1 MKDTLQDISA
11 TFLSI
16 VLFICI
22 ICLSSILVFQN
33 MTTKENMKQIVKD
46 TDFTTEI
53 KNRTET
59 KQMND
64 IFNDIYVVADKY
76 HIPEQ
81 FIDSVLN
88 DSTTKDFLGTVAANV
103 IDETLTGK
111 EEKILTEE
119 DLNQLLE
126 NNIDHFQEVSNIQ
139 LNEEQQQN
147 FLNLAKE
154 HSATIIEIL
163 PTTAEL
169 QSYLS
174 PSMIDGIKQLNS
186 NILLYTLIGIIII
199 SSILILLLK
208 RKEKTWLL
216 YFATPLFFS
225 GVVLVMLAYASP
237 TILSVLLQSSNDLL
251 YLFVDQLAIHLKEN
265 LTTIGIILFISS
277 ILIYFIYFIQK
288 KLLLKHSISS
298 KQ

>member
-1 MKDTLQDISA
+1 MKDTLKDIFA

-16 VLFICI
+16 VLLICI
-22 ICLSSILVFQN
+22 VILSGILVFQN
-33 MTTKENMKQIVKD
+33 LTTKENMKQIVKE
-46 TDFTTEI
+46 TDFTTDI

-88 DSTTKDFLGTVAANV
+88 DETTKDFLGTVAANV

-111 EEKILTEE
+111 EGKILTEE

-126 NNIDHFQEVSNIQ
+126 NNMDHFQEVSNIQ

-154 HSATIIEIL
+154 HSSTIIEIL
-163 PTTAEL
+163 PTTTEL

-174 PSMIDGIKQLNS
+174 PSMINSIKLLNS
-186 NILLYTLIGIIII
+186 NTLLYTLIAIIII
-199 SSILILLLK
+199 SAILILILK
-208 RKEKTWLL
+208 WKEKTWLL

-237 TILSVLLQSSNDLL
+237 TILSILLQSNNDLL
-251 YLFVDQLAIHLKEN
+251 YLFVDQLAIHLKEHFI
-265 LTTIGIILFISS
+265 TIGTIFFISS
-277 ILIYFIYFIQK
+277 IVVYIIYFIQK
-288 KLLLKHSISS
+288 KVIIKKAPIE
-298 KQ
+298 

>member
-1 MKDTLQDISA
+1 MSKLKDTLKDLCA

-16 VLFICI
+16 VLLICI
-22 ICLSSILVFQN
+22 ISLSSILVFRN
-33 MTTKENMKQIVKD
+33 ITTKENMKQIVKN
-46 TDFTTEI
+46 TDFTKEI

-64 IFNDIYVVADKY
+64 IFRDIYTVADKY

-88 DSTTKDFLGTVAANV
+88 DATTKDFLGTVASNV
-103 IDETLTGK
+103 IEETLTGK
-111 EEKILTEE
+111 DEKILTEK

-126 NNIDHFQEVSNIQ
+126 NNMDHFQEVSKIQ

-163 PTTAEL
+163 PTTTEL

-174 PSMIDGIKQLNS
+174 PSMIDGMKLLNS
-186 NILLYTLIGIIII
+186 NQLLYIFLGIIMI
-199 SSILILLLK
+199 SSILILYLK
-208 RKEKTWLL
+208 WKEKTWLL

-225 GVVLVMLAYASP
+225 SIILVMLAYASP
-237 TILSVLLQSSNDLL
+237 TILSILLQSSNDLL
-251 YLFVDQLAIHLKEN
+251 YLFVDQLALHLKEY
-265 LTTIGIILFISS
+265 LTLIGIILFICS
-277 ILIYFIYFIQK
+277 ILIYILYFIGK
-288 KLLLKHSISS
+288 KFLSS

>member
-1 MKDTLQDISA
+1 MKDTLKDIFA
-11 TFLSI
+11 TFFSI

-22 ICLSSILVFQN
+22 VILSGILVFQN
-33 MTTKENMKQIVKD
+33 LTTKENMKQIVKE
-46 TDFTTEI
+46 TDFTTDI

-88 DSTTKDFLGTVAANV
+88 DETTKDFLGTVAANV

-111 EEKILTEE
+111 EGKILTEE

-126 NNIDHFQEVSNIQ
+126 NNMDHFQEVSNMQ

-154 HSATIIEIL
+154 HSSTIIEIL
-163 PTTAEL
+163 PTTTEL

-174 PSMIDGIKQLNS
+174 PSMINSIKLLNS
-186 NILLYTLIGIIII
+186 NTLLYTLIAIIII
-199 SSILILLLK
+199 SAILILILK
-208 RKEKTWLL
+208 WKEKTWLL

-237 TILSVLLQSSNDLL
+237 TILSILLHSNNDLL
-251 YLFVDQLAIHLKEN
+251 YLFVDQLAIHLKEHFI
-265 LTTIGIILFISS
+265 TIGSIFFISS
-277 ILIYFIYFIQK
+277 IVVYTIYFIQK
-288 KLLLKHSISS
+288 KLLSKKHR
-298 KQ
+298 

>member
-1 MKDTLQDISA
+1 MKDTLKDIFA

-22 ICLSSILVFQN
+22 VILSGILVFQN
-33 MTTKENMKQIVKD
+33 LTTKENMKQIVKE
-46 TDFTTEI
+46 TDFTTDI

-88 DSTTKDFLGTVAANV
+88 DETTKDFLGTVAANV

-111 EEKILTEE
+111 EGKILTEE

-126 NNIDHFQEVSNIQ
+126 NNMNHFQEVSNIQ

-163 PTTAEL
+163 PTTTEL

-174 PSMIDGIKQLNS
+174 PSMIDSIKLLNS
-186 NILLYTLIGIIII
+186 NTLLYALIAIIII
-199 SSILILLLK
+199 SAILILILK
-208 RKEKTWLL
+208 WKEKTWLL

-237 TILSVLLQSSNDLL
+237 TILSILLQSNNDLL
-251 YLFVDQLAIHLKEN
+251 YLFVDQLAIHLKEHFI
-265 LTTIGIILFISS
+265 TIGSIFFINSIVVYII
-277 ILIYFIYFIQK
+277 YCIQK
-288 KLLLKHSISS
+288 KLLSKKHR
-298 KQ
+298 

>member
-1 MKDTLQDISA
+1 MSKLKDTLKDLCA

-16 VLFICI
+16 VLLICI
-22 ICLSSILVFQN
+22 ISLSSILVFRN
-33 MTTKENMKQIVKD
+33 ITTKENMKQIVKD
-46 TDFTTEI
+46 TDFTKEI

-64 IFNDIYVVADKY
+64 IFGDIYTVADKY

-88 DSTTKDFLGTVAANV
+88 DATTKDFLGTVASNV
-103 IDETLTGK
+103 IEETLTGK
-111 EEKILTEE
+111 DEKILTEK

-126 NNIDHFQEVSNIQ
+126 NNMGHFQEVSKIQ

-163 PTTAEL
+163 PTTTEL

-174 PSMIDGIKQLNS
+174 PSMIDGMKLLNS
-186 NILLYTLIGIIII
+186 NQLLYIFLGIIMI
-199 SSILILLLK
+199 SSILILYLK
-208 RKEKTWLL
+208 WKEKTWLL

-225 GVVLVMLAYASP
+225 SIILVMLAYASP
-237 TILSVLLQSSNDLL
+237 TILSILLQSSNDLL
-251 YLFVDQLAIHLKEN
+251 YLFVDQLALHLKEH
-265 LTTIGIILFISS
+265 LTIIGIVLFISS
-277 ILIYFIYFIQK
+277 ILIYILYFIGK
-288 KLLLKHSISS
+288 KFLSS

>member
-1 MKDTLQDISA
+1 MKDTLKDIFA

-22 ICLSSILVFQN
+22 VILSGILVFQN
-33 MTTKENMKQIVKD
+33 LTTKENMKQIVKE
-46 TDFTTEI
+46 TDFTTDI

-88 DSTTKDFLGTVAANV
+88 DETTKDFLGTVAANV

-111 EEKILTEE
+111 EGKILTEE

-126 NNIDHFQEVSNIQ
+126 NNMEHFQEVSNIQ

-154 HSATIIEIL
+154 HSSTIIEIL
-163 PTTAEL
+163 PTTTEL

-174 PSMIDGIKQLNS
+174 PSMINSIKLLNS
-186 NILLYTLIGIIII
+186 NTLLYTLIAIIII
-199 SSILILLLK
+199 SAILILILK
-208 RKEKTWLL
+208 WKEKTWLL

-237 TILSVLLQSSNDLL
+237 TILPILLQSNNDLL
-251 YLFVDQLAIHLKEN
+251 YLFVDQLAIHLKEHFI
-265 LTTIGIILFISS
+265 TIGTIFFISS
-277 ILIYFIYFIQK
+277 IVVYTIYFIQK
-288 KLLLKHSISS
+288 KLLSKKHR
-298 KQ
+298 

>member
-1 MKDTLQDISA
+1 MSKLKDTLKDLCA

-16 VLFICI
+16 VLLICI
-22 ICLSSILVFQN
+22 ISLSSILVFRN
-33 MTTKENMKQIVKD
+33 ITTKENMKQIVKN
-46 TDFTTEI
+46 TDFTKEI

-64 IFNDIYVVADKY
+64 IFRDIYTVADKY

-88 DSTTKDFLGTVAANV
+88 DATTKDFLGTVASNV
-103 IDETLTGK
+103 IEETLTGK
-111 EEKILTEE
+111 DEKILTEK

-126 NNIDHFQEVSNIQ
+126 NNMDHFQEVSKIQ

-163 PTTAEL
+163 PTTTEL

-174 PSMIDGIKQLNS
+174 PSMLDGMKLLNS
-186 NILLYTLIGIIII
+186 NQLLYIFLGIIMI
-199 SSILILLLK
+199 SSILILYLK
-208 RKEKTWLL
+208 WKEKTWLL

-225 GVVLVMLAYASP
+225 SIILVMLAYASP
-237 TILSVLLQSSNDLL
+237 TILSILLQSSNDLL
-251 YLFVDQLAIHLKEN
+251 YLFVDQLALHLKEY
-265 LTTIGIILFISS
+265 LTLIGIILFICS
-277 ILIYFIYFIQK
+277 ILIYILYFIGK
-288 KLLLKHSISS
+288 KFLSS

>member
-1 MKDTLQDISA
+1 MKDTLKDIFA

-22 ICLSSILVFQN
+22 VILSGILVFQN
-33 MTTKENMKQIVKD
+33 LTTKENMKQIVKE
-46 TDFTTEI
+46 TDFTTDI

-88 DSTTKDFLGTVAANV
+88 DETTKDFLGTVAANV

-126 NNIDHFQEVSNIQ
+126 NNMNHFQEVSNIQ

-163 PTTAEL
+163 PTTTEL

-174 PSMIDGIKQLNS
+174 PSMINSIKLLNS
-186 NILLYTLIGIIII
+186 NTLLYTLIAIIII
-199 SSILILLLK
+199 SAILILILK
-208 RKEKTWLL
+208 WKEKTWLL

-237 TILSVLLQSSNDLL
+237 TILSILLQSNNDLL
-251 YLFVDQLAIHLKEN
+251 YLFVDQLAIHLKEHFI
-265 LTTIGIILFISS
+265 TIGSIFFINSIVVYII
-277 ILIYFIYFIQK
+277 YCIQK
-288 KLLLKHSISS
+288 KLLSKKHR
-298 KQ
+298 

>member
-1 MKDTLQDISA
+1 MKDTLKDIFA

-22 ICLSSILVFQN
+22 VILSGILVFQN
-33 MTTKENMKQIVKD
+33 LTTKENMKQIVKE
-46 TDFTTEI
+46 TDFTTDI

-88 DSTTKDFLGTVAANV
+88 DETTKDFLGTVAANV

-111 EEKILTEE
+111 EGKILTEE

-126 NNIDHFQEVSNIQ
+126 NNMDHFQEVSNIQ
-139 LNEEQQQN
+139 LNEKQQQN

-154 HSATIIEIL
+154 HSSTIIEIL
-163 PTTAEL
+163 PTTTEL

-174 PSMIDGIKQLNS
+174 PSMINSIKLLNS
-186 NILLYTLIGIIII
+186 NTLLYTLIAIIII
-199 SSILILLLK
+199 SAILILILK
-208 RKEKTWLL
+208 WKEKTWLL

-237 TILSVLLQSSNDLL
+237 TILSILLQSNNDLL
-251 YLFVDQLAIHLKEN
+251 YLFVDQLAIHLKEHFI
-265 LTTIGIILFISS
+265 TIGTIFFISS
-277 ILIYFIYFIQK
+277 IVVYIIYFIQK
-288 KLLLKHSISS
+288 KVIIKKAPIE
-298 KQ
+298 

>member
-1 MKDTLQDISA
+1 MKDTLKDIFA

-22 ICLSSILVFQN
+22 VILSGILVFQN
-33 MTTKENMKQIVKD
+33 LTTKENMKQIVKE
-46 TDFTTEI
+46 TDFTTDI

-88 DSTTKDFLGTVAANV
+88 DETTKDFLGTVAANV

-111 EEKILTEE
+111 EGKILTEE

-126 NNIDHFQEVSNIQ
+126 NNMNHFQEVSNIQ

-154 HSATIIEIL
+154 HSSTIIEIL
-163 PTTAEL
+163 PTTTEL

-174 PSMIDGIKQLNS
+174 PSMIDSIKLLNS
-186 NILLYTLIGIIII
+186 NTLLYTLIAIIII
-199 SSILILLLK
+199 SAILILILK
-208 RKEKTWLL
+208 WKEKTWLL

-237 TILSVLLQSSNDLL
+237 TILSILLQSNNDLL
-251 YLFVDQLAIHLKEN
+251 YLFVDQLAIHLKEHFI
-265 LTTIGIILFISS
+265 TIGSIFFISS
-277 ILIYFIYFIQK
+277 IVVYTIYFIQK
-288 KLLLKHSISS
+288 KLLSKKHR
-298 KQ
+298 

>member
-1 MKDTLQDISA
+1 MKDTLKDIFA

-22 ICLSSILVFQN
+22 VILSGILVFQN
-33 MTTKENMKQIVKD
+33 LTTKENMEQIVKE
-46 TDFTTEI
+46 TDFTTDI

-88 DSTTKDFLGTVAANV
+88 DETTKDFLGTVAANV

-126 NNIDHFQEVSNIQ
+126 NNMEHFQEVSNIQ

-154 HSATIIEIL
+154 HSSTIIEIL
-163 PTTAEL
+163 PTTTEL

-174 PSMIDGIKQLNS
+174 PSMINSIKLLNS
-186 NILLYTLIGIIII
+186 NTLLYTLIAIIII
-199 SSILILLLK
+199 SAILILILK
-208 RKEKTWLL
+208 WKEKTWLL

-237 TILSVLLQSSNDLL
+237 TILSILLQSNNDLL
-251 YLFVDQLAIHLKEN
+251 YLFVDQLAIHLKEHFI
-265 LTTIGIILFISS
+265 TIGTIFFISS
-277 ILIYFIYFIQK
+277 IVVYIIYFIQK
-288 KLLLKHSISS
+288 KLLSKKHR
-298 KQ
+298 

>member
-1 MKDTLQDISA
+1 MSKLKDTLKDLCA

-16 VLFICI
+16 VLLICI
-22 ICLSSILVFQN
+22 ISLSSILVFRN
-33 MTTKENMKQIVKD
+33 ITTKENMKQIVKN
-46 TDFTTEI
+46 TDFTKEI

-64 IFNDIYVVADKY
+64 IFRDIYTVADKY

-88 DSTTKDFLGTVAANV
+88 DATTKDFLGTVASNV
-103 IDETLTGK
+103 IEETLTGK
-111 EEKILTEE
+111 DEKILTEK

-126 NNIDHFQEVSNIQ
+126 NNMDHFQEVSKIQ

-163 PTTAEL
+163 PTTTEL

-174 PSMIDGIKQLNS
+174 PSMIDGMKLLNS
-186 NILLYTLIGIIII
+186 NQLLYIFLGIIMI
-199 SSILILLLK
+199 SSILILCLK
-208 RKEKTWLL
+208 WKEKIWLL

-225 GVVLVMLAYASP
+225 GIVLVMLAYAAP
-237 TILSVLLQSSNDLL
+237 TILSILLQSSNDLL
-251 YLFVDQLAIHLKEN
+251 YLFVDQLALHLKEY
-265 LTTIGIILFISS
+265 LTLIGIILFICS
-277 ILIYFIYFIQK
+277 ILIYILYFIGK
-288 KLLLKHSISS
+288 KFLSS

>member
-1 MKDTLQDISA
+1 MKDTLKDLCA

-22 ICLSSILVFQN
+22 ISLSSILVFRN
-33 MTTKENMKQIVKD
+33 LTTTENMKQIVKD
-46 TDFTTEI
+46 TDFTKEI

-64 IFNDIYVVADKY
+64 IFRDIYTVADKY

-88 DSTTKDFLGTVAANV
+88 DSTTKDFLGTVASNV
-103 IDETLTGK
+103 IEETLTGK
-111 EEKILTEE
+111 DEKILTEK

-126 NNIDHFQEVSNIQ
+126 NNMDHFQEVSKIQ

-154 HSATIIEIL
+154 HSSTIIEIL
-163 PTTAEL
+163 PTTTEL

-174 PSMIDGIKQLNS
+174 PSMIDGMKLLNS
-186 NILLYTLIGIIII
+186 NQLLYTFVGIIII
-199 SSILILLLK
+199 SSILILCLK
-208 RKEKTWLL
+208 WKEKTWLL

-225 GVVLVMLAYASP
+225 GIVLVMLAYASP
-237 TILSVLLQSSNDLL
+237 TILSILLQSSNDLL
-251 YLFVDQLAIHLKEN
+251 YLFVDQLALHLKEY
-265 LTTIGIILFISS
+265 LTLIGIILFICS
-277 ILIYFIYFIQK
+277 ILIYIIYFIGK
-288 KLLLKHSISS
+288 KFLSS

>member
-1 MKDTLQDISA
+1 MKDTLKDIFA
-11 TFLSI
+11 TFFSI

-22 ICLSSILVFQN
+22 VILSGILVFQN
-33 MTTKENMKQIVKD
+33 LTTKENMKQIVKE
-46 TDFTTEI
+46 TDFTTDI

-88 DSTTKDFLGTVAANV
+88 DETTKDFLGTVAANV

-111 EEKILTEE
+111 EGKILTEE

-126 NNIDHFQEVSNIQ
+126 NNMDHFQEVSNIQ

-154 HSATIIEIL
+154 HSSTIIEIL
-163 PTTAEL
+163 PTTTEL

-174 PSMIDGIKQLNS
+174 PSMINSIKLLNS
-186 NILLYTLIGIIII
+186 NTLLYTLIAIIII
-199 SSILILLLK
+199 SAILILILK
-208 RKEKTWLL
+208 WKEKTWLL

-237 TILSVLLQSSNDLL
+237 TILPILLQSNNDLL
-251 YLFVDQLAIHLKEN
+251 YLFVDQLAIHLKEHFI
-265 LTTIGIILFISS
+265 TIGTIFFISS
-277 ILIYFIYFIQK
+277 IVVYTIYFIQK
-288 KLLLKHSISS
+288 KLLSKKHR
-298 KQ
+298 

>member
-1 MKDTLQDISA
+1 MKDTLKDIFA

-22 ICLSSILVFQN
+22 VILSGILVFQN
-33 MTTKENMKQIVKD
+33 LTTKENMKQIVKE
-46 TDFTTEI
+46 TDFTTDI

-88 DSTTKDFLGTVAANV
+88 DETTKDFLGTVAANV

-111 EEKILTEE
+111 EGKILTEE

-126 NNIDHFQEVSNIQ
+126 NNMNHFQEVSNIQ

-163 PTTAEL
+163 PTTTEL

-174 PSMIDGIKQLNS
+174 PSMIDSIKLLNS
-186 NILLYTLIGIIII
+186 NTLLYTLIAIIII
-199 SSILILLLK
+199 SVILILILNW
-208 RKEKTWLL
+208 KEKTWLL

-237 TILSVLLQSSNDLL
+237 TILSILLQSNNDLL
-251 YLFVDQLAIHLKEN
+251 YLFVDQLAIHLKEHFI
-265 LTTIGIILFISS
+265 TIGSIFFISS
-277 ILIYFIYFIQK
+277 IVVYTIYFIQK
-288 KLLLKHSISS
+288 KLLSKKHR
-298 KQ
+298 

>member
-1 MKDTLQDISA
+1 MKDTLKDIFA
-11 TFLSI
+11 TFFSI

-22 ICLSSILVFQN
+22 VILSGILVFQN
-33 MTTKENMKQIVKD
+33 LTTKENMKQIVKE
-46 TDFTTEI
+46 TDFTTDI

-88 DSTTKDFLGTVAANV
+88 DETTKDFLGTVAANV

-126 NNIDHFQEVSNIQ
+126 NNMDHFQEVSNIQ

-154 HSATIIEIL
+154 HSSTIIEIL
-163 PTTAEL
+163 PTTTEL

-174 PSMIDGIKQLNS
+174 PSMINSIKLLNS
-186 NILLYTLIGIIII
+186 NTLLYTLIAIIII
-199 SSILILLLK
+199 SAILILILK
-208 RKEKTWLL
+208 WKEKAWLL

-237 TILSVLLQSSNDLL
+237 TILSILLQSNNDLL
-251 YLFVDQLAIHLKEN
+251 YLFVDQLAIHLKEHFI
-265 LTTIGIILFISS
+265 TIGSIFFINSIVVYII
-277 ILIYFIYFIQK
+277 YCIQK
-288 KLLLKHSISS
+288 KLLSKKHR
-298 KQ
+298 

>member
-1 MKDTLQDISA
+1 MSKLKDTLKDLCA

-16 VLFICI
+16 VLLICI
-22 ICLSSILVFQN
+22 ISLSSILVFRN
-33 MTTKENMKQIVKD
+33 ITTKENMKQIVKN
-46 TDFTTEI
+46 TDFTKEI

-64 IFNDIYVVADKY
+64 IFRDIYTVADKY

-88 DSTTKDFLGTVAANV
+88 DATTKDFLGTVASNV
-103 IDETLTGK
+103 IEETLTGK
-111 EEKILTEE
+111 DEKILTEK

-126 NNIDHFQEVSNIQ
+126 NNMDHFQEVSKIQ

-154 HSATIIEIL
+154 HSSTIIEIL
-163 PTTAEL
+163 PTTTEL

-174 PSMIDGIKQLNS
+174 PSMIDGMKLLNS
-186 NILLYTLIGIIII
+186 NQLLYIFLGIIMI
-199 SSILILLLK
+199 SSILILYLK
-208 RKEKTWLL
+208 WKEKTWLL

-225 GVVLVMLAYASP
+225 GIVLVMLAYAAP
-237 TILSVLLQSSNDLL
+237 TILSILLQSSNDLL
-251 YLFVDQLAIHLKEN
+251 YLFVDQLALHLKEY
-265 LTTIGIILFISS
+265 LTIIGIVLFIGS
-277 ILIYFIYFIQK
+277 ILIYILYFIGK
-288 KLLLKHSISS
+288 KFLSS

>member
-1 MKDTLQDISA
+1 MSKLKDTLKDLCA

-16 VLFICI
+16 VLLICI
-22 ICLSSILVFQN
+22 ISLSSILVFRN
-33 MTTKENMKQIVKD
+33 ITTKENMKQIVKD
-46 TDFTTEI
+46 TDFTKEI

-64 IFNDIYVVADKY
+64 IFRDIYTVADKY

-81 FIDSVLN
+81 FIDSVLS
-88 DSTTKDFLGTVAANV
+88 DATTKDFLGTVASNV
-103 IDETLTGK
+103 IEETLTGK
-111 EEKILTEE
+111 DEKILTEK

-126 NNIDHFQEVSNIQ
+126 NNMDHFQEVSKIQ

-163 PTTAEL
+163 PTTTEL

-174 PSMIDGIKQLNS
+174 PSMIDGMKLLNS
-186 NILLYTLIGIIII
+186 NQLLYIFLGIIMI
-199 SSILILLLK
+199 SSILILYLK
-208 RKEKTWLL
+208 WKEKTWLL

-225 GVVLVMLAYASP
+225 SIILVMLAYASP
-237 TILSVLLQSSNDLL
+237 TILSILLQSSNDLL
-251 YLFVDQLAIHLKEN
+251 YLFVDQLALHLKEY
-265 LTTIGIILFISS
+265 LTLIGIILFIGS
-277 ILIYFIYFIQK
+277 ILIYILYFIGK
-288 KLLLKHSISS
+288 KFLSS

>member
-208 RKEKTWLL
+208 WKEKTWLL

-237 TILSVLLQSSNDLL
+237 TILSILLQSSNDLL

>member
-1 MKDTLQDISA
+1 MSKLKDTLKDLCA

-22 ICLSSILVFQN
+22 ISLSSILVFRN
-33 MTTKENMKQIVKD
+33 LTTTENMKQIVKD
-46 TDFTTEI
+46 TDFTKEI

-64 IFNDIYVVADKY
+64 IFRDIYTVADKY

-88 DSTTKDFLGTVAANV
+88 DATTKDFLGTVASNV
-103 IDETLTGK
+103 IEETLTGK
-111 EEKILTEE
+111 DEKILTEK

-126 NNIDHFQEVSNIQ
+126 NNMDHFQEVSKIQ

-163 PTTAEL
+163 PTTTEL

-174 PSMIDGIKQLNS
+174 PSMIDGMKLLNS
-186 NILLYTLIGIIII
+186 NQLLYIFLGIIMI
-199 SSILILLLK
+199 SSILILYLK
-208 RKEKTWLL
+208 WKEKTWLL

-225 GVVLVMLAYASP
+225 SIILVMLAYASP
-237 TILSVLLQSSNDLL
+237 TILSILLQSSNDLL
-251 YLFVDQLAIHLKEN
+251 YLFVDQLALHLKEY
-265 LTTIGIILFISS
+265 LTLIGIILFICS
-277 ILIYFIYFIQK
+277 ILIYILYFIGK
-288 KLLLKHSISS
+288 KFLSS

>member
-1 MKDTLQDISA
+1 MKDTLKDIFA

-22 ICLSSILVFQN
+22 VILSGILVFQN
-33 MTTKENMKQIVKD
+33 LTTKENMEQIVKE
-46 TDFTTEI
+46 TDFTTDI

-88 DSTTKDFLGTVAANV
+88 DETTKDFLGTVAANV

-111 EEKILTEE
+111 EGKILTEE

-126 NNIDHFQEVSNIQ
+126 NNMEHFQEVSNIQ

-154 HSATIIEIL
+154 HSSTIIEIL
-163 PTTAEL
+163 PTTTEL

-174 PSMIDGIKQLNS
+174 PSMINSIKLLNS
-186 NILLYTLIGIIII
+186 NTLLYTLIAIIII
-199 SSILILLLK
+199 SAILILILK
-208 RKEKTWLL
+208 
-216 YFATPLFFS
+216 
-225 GVVLVMLAYASP
+225 
-237 TILSVLLQSSNDLL
+237 
-251 YLFVDQLAIHLKEN
+251 
-265 LTTIGIILFISS
+265 
-277 ILIYFIYFIQK
+277 
-288 KLLLKHSISS
+288 
-298 KQ
+298 

>member
-1 MKDTLQDISA
+1 MSKLKDTLKDLCA

-16 VLFICI
+16 VLLICI
-22 ICLSSILVFQN
+22 ISLSSILVFRN
-33 MTTKENMKQIVKD
+33 ITTKENMKQIVKN
-46 TDFTTEI
+46 TDFTKEI

-64 IFNDIYVVADKY
+64 IFRDIYTVADKY

-88 DSTTKDFLGTVAANV
+88 DATTKDFLGTVASNV
-103 IDETLTGK
+103 IEETLTGK
-111 EEKILTEE
+111 DEKILTEK

-126 NNIDHFQEVSNIQ
+126 NNMDHFQEVSKIQ

-163 PTTAEL
+163 PTTTEL

-174 PSMIDGIKQLNS
+174 PSMIDGMKLLNS
-186 NILLYTLIGIIII
+186 NQLLYIFLGIIMI
-199 SSILILLLK
+199 SSILILYLK
-208 RKEKTWLL
+208 WKEKTW
-216 YFATPLFFS
+216 
-225 GVVLVMLAYASP
+225 
-237 TILSVLLQSSNDLL
+237 
-251 YLFVDQLAIHLKEN
+251 
-265 LTTIGIILFISS
+265 
-277 ILIYFIYFIQK
+277 
-288 KLLLKHSISS
+288 
-298 KQ
+298 

>member
-1 MKDTLQDISA
+1 MSKLKDTLKDLCA

-16 VLFICI
+16 VLLICI
-22 ICLSSILVFQN
+22 ISLSSILVFRN
-33 MTTKENMKQIVKD
+33 ITTKENMKHIVKD
-46 TDFTTEI
+46 TDFTKEI

-64 IFNDIYVVADKY
+64 IFGDIYTVADKY
-76 HIPEQ
+76 HIPKQ

-88 DSTTKDFLGTVAANV
+88 DATTKDFLGTVASNV
-103 IDETLTGK
+103 IEETLTGK
-111 EEKILTEE
+111 DEKILTEK

-126 NNIDHFQEVSNIQ
+126 NNMDHFQEVSKIQ

-163 PTTAEL
+163 PTTTEL

-174 PSMIDGIKQLNS
+174 PSMIDGMKLLNS
-186 NILLYTLIGIIII
+186 NQLLYIFLGIIMI
-199 SSILILLLK
+199 SSILILYLK
-208 RKEKTWLL
+208 WKEKTWLL

-225 GVVLVMLAYASP
+225 SIILVMLAYASP
-237 TILSVLLQSSNDLL
+237 TILSILLQSSNDLL
-251 YLFVDQLAIHLKEN
+251 YLFVDQLALHLKEY
-265 LTTIGIILFISS
+265 LTLIGIILFICS
-277 ILIYFIYFIQK
+277 ILIYILYFIGK
-288 KLLLKHSISS
+288 KFLSS

>member
-1 MKDTLQDISA
+1 MSKLKDTLKDLCA

-16 VLFICI
+16 VLLICI
-22 ICLSSILVFQN
+22 ISLSSILVFRN
-33 MTTKENMKQIVKD
+33 ITTKENMKQIVKN
-46 TDFTTEI
+46 TDFTKEI

-64 IFNDIYVVADKY
+64 IFRDIYTVADKY

-88 DSTTKDFLGTVAANV
+88 DATTKDFLGTVASNV
-103 IDETLTGK
+103 IEETLTGK
-111 EEKILTEE
+111 DEKILTEK

-126 NNIDHFQEVSNIQ
+126 NNMDHFQEVSKIQ

-163 PTTAEL
+163 PTTTEL

-174 PSMIDGIKQLNS
+174 PSMIDGMKLLNS
-186 NILLYTLIGIIII
+186 NQLLYIFLGIIMI
-199 SSILILLLK
+199 SSILILCLK
-208 RKEKTWLL
+208 WKEKIWLL

-225 GVVLVMLAYASP
+225 SIILVMLAYASP
-237 TILSVLLQSSNDLL
+237 TILSILLQSSNDLL
-251 YLFVDQLAIHLKEN
+251 YLFVDQLALHLKEH
-265 LTTIGIILFISS
+265 LTIIGIVLFIGS
-277 ILIYFIYFIQK
+277 ILIYILYFIGK
-288 KLLLKHSISS
+288 KFLSS

>member
-1 MKDTLQDISA
+1 MKDTLKDIFA
-11 TFLSI
+11 TFFSI

-22 ICLSSILVFQN
+22 VILSGILVFQN
-33 MTTKENMKQIVKD
+33 LTTKENMKQIVKE
-46 TDFTTEI
+46 TNFTTDI

-88 DSTTKDFLGTVAANV
+88 DETTKDFLGTVAANV

-111 EEKILTEE
+111 EGKILTEE

-126 NNIDHFQEVSNIQ
+126 NNMEHFQEVSNIQ

-154 HSATIIEIL
+154 HSSTIIEIL
-163 PTTAEL
+163 PTTTEL

-174 PSMIDGIKQLNS
+174 PSMINNIKLLNR
-186 NILLYTLIGIIII
+186 NTLLYTLIAIIII
-199 SSILILLLK
+199 SAILILILK
-208 RKEKTWLL
+208 WKEKTWLL

-237 TILSVLLQSSNDLL
+237 TILSILLQSNNDLL
-251 YLFVDQLAIHLKEN
+251 YLFVDQLAIHLKEHFI
-265 LTTIGIILFISS
+265 TIGTIFFISS
-277 ILIYFIYFIQK
+277 IVVYTIYFIQK
-288 KLLLKHSISS
+288 KLLSKKHR
-298 KQ
+298 

>member
-1 MKDTLQDISA
+1 MSKLKDTLKDLCA

-16 VLFICI
+16 VLLICI
-22 ICLSSILVFQN
+22 ISLSSILVFRN
-33 MTTKENMKQIVKD
+33 ITTKENMKHIVKD
-46 TDFTTEI
+46 TDFTKEI

-64 IFNDIYVVADKY
+64 IFRDIYTVADKY

-88 DSTTKDFLGTVAANV
+88 DATTKDFLGTVASNV
-103 IDETLTGK
+103 IEETLNGK
-111 EEKILTEE
+111 DEKILTEK

-126 NNIDHFQEVSNIQ
+126 NNMDHFQEVSKIQ

-163 PTTAEL
+163 PTTTEL

-174 PSMIDGIKQLNS
+174 PSMIDGMKLLNS
-186 NILLYTLIGIIII
+186 NQLLYIFLGIIMI
-199 SSILILLLK
+199 SSILILYLK
-208 RKEKTWLL
+208 WKEKTWLL

-225 GVVLVMLAYASP
+225 SIILVMLAYASP
-237 TILSVLLQSSNDLL
+237 TILSILLQSSNDLL
-251 YLFVDQLAIHLKEN
+251 YLFVDQLALHLKEY
-265 LTTIGIILFISS
+265 LTLIGIILFIGS
-277 ILIYFIYFIQK
+277 ILIYILYFIGK
-288 KLLLKHSISS
+288 KFLSS

>member
-1 MKDTLQDISA
+1 MKDTLKDIFA

-22 ICLSSILVFQN
+22 VILSGILVFQN
-33 MTTKENMKQIVKD
+33 LTTKENMKQIVKE
-46 TDFTTEI
+46 TDFTTDI

-88 DSTTKDFLGTVAANV
+88 DETTKDFLGTVAANV

-111 EEKILTEE
+111 EGKILTEE

-126 NNIDHFQEVSNIQ
+126 NNMEHFQEVSNIQ

-154 HSATIIEIL
+154 HSSTIIEIL
-163 PTTAEL
+163 PTTTEL

-174 PSMIDGIKQLNS
+174 PSMINSIKLLNS
-186 NILLYTLIGIIII
+186 NTLLYTLIAIIII
-199 SSILILLLK
+199 SAILILILK
-208 RKEKTWLL
+208 WKEKTWLL

-237 TILSVLLQSSNDLL
+237 TILSILLQSNNDLL
-251 YLFVDQLAIHLKEN
+251 YLFVDQLAIHLKEHFI
-265 LTTIGIILFISS
+265 TIGSIFFISS
-277 ILIYFIYFIQK
+277 IVVYTIYFIQK
-288 KLLLKHSISS
+288 KLLSKKHR
-298 KQ
+298 

>member
-1 MKDTLQDISA
+1 MKDTLKDIFA
-11 TFLSI
+11 TFFSI

-22 ICLSSILVFQN
+22 VILSGILVFQN
-33 MTTKENMKQIVKD
+33 LTTKENMKQIVKE
-46 TDFTTEI
+46 TDFTTDI

-88 DSTTKDFLGTVAANV
+88 DETTKDFLGTVAANV

-111 EEKILTEE
+111 EGKILTEE

-126 NNIDHFQEVSNIQ
+126 NNMDHFQEVSNIQ
-139 LNEEQQQN
+139 LNEKQQQN

-154 HSATIIEIL
+154 HSSTIIEIL
-163 PTTAEL
+163 PTTTEL

-174 PSMIDGIKQLNS
+174 PSMINSIKLLNS
-186 NILLYTLIGIIII
+186 NTLLYTLIAIIII
-199 SSILILLLK
+199 SAILILILK
-208 RKEKTWLL
+208 WKEKTWLL

-237 TILSVLLQSSNDLL
+237 TILSILLQSNNDLL
-251 YLFVDQLAIHLKEN
+251 YLFVDQLAIHLKEHFI
-265 LTTIGIILFISS
+265 TIGTIFFISS
-277 ILIYFIYFIQK
+277 IVVYTIYFIQK
-288 KLLLKHSISS
+288 KLLSKKHR
-298 KQ
+298 

>member
-1 MKDTLQDISA
+1 MKDTLKDIFA

-22 ICLSSILVFQN
+22 VILSGILVFQN
-33 MTTKENMKQIVKD
+33 LTTKENMKQIVKE
-46 TDFTTEI
+46 TDFTTDI

-88 DSTTKDFLGTVAANV
+88 DETTKDFLGTVAANV

-111 EEKILTEE
+111 EVKILTEE

-126 NNIDHFQEVSNIQ
+126 NNMNHFQEVSNIQ

-163 PTTAEL
+163 PTTTEL

-174 PSMIDGIKQLNS
+174 PSMIDSIKLLNS
-186 NILLYTLIGIIII
+186 NTLLYTLIAIIII
-199 SSILILLLK
+199 SAILILILK
-208 RKEKTWLL
+208 WKEKTWLL

-237 TILSVLLQSSNDLL
+237 TILSILLQSNNDLL
-251 YLFVDQLAIHLKEN
+251 YLFVDQLAIHLKEHFI
-265 LTTIGIILFISS
+265 TIGSIFFISS
-277 ILIYFIYFIQK
+277 IVVYTIYFIQK
-288 KLLLKHSISS
+288 KLLSKKHR
-298 KQ
+298 

>member
-1 MKDTLQDISA
+1 MKDTLKDIFA

-22 ICLSSILVFQN
+22 VILSGILVFQN
-33 MTTKENMKQIVKD
+33 LTTKENMKKIVKE
-46 TDFTTEI
+46 TDFTTDI

-88 DSTTKDFLGTVAANV
+88 DETTKDFLGTVAANV

-111 EEKILTEE
+111 EGKILTEE

-126 NNIDHFQEVSNIQ
+126 NNMNHFQEVSNIQ

-154 HSATIIEIL
+154 HSVTIIEIL
-163 PTTAEL
+163 PTTTEL

-174 PSMIDGIKQLNS
+174 PSMIDSIKLLNS
-186 NILLYTLIGIIII
+186 NTLLYTLIAIIII
-199 SSILILLLK
+199 SAILILILNW
-208 RKEKTWLL
+208 KEKTWLL

-237 TILSVLLQSSNDLL
+237 TILSILLQSNNDLL
-251 YLFVDQLAIHLKEN
+251 YLFVDQLAIHLKEHFI
-265 LTTIGIILFISS
+265 TIGSIFFISS
-277 ILIYFIYFIQK
+277 IVVYTIYFIQK
-288 KLLLKHSISS
+288 KLLSKKHR
-298 KQ
+298 

>member
-1 MKDTLQDISA
+1 MKDTLKDIFA

-22 ICLSSILVFQN
+22 VILSGILVFQN
-33 MTTKENMKQIVKD
+33 LTTKENMKQIVKE
-46 TDFTTEI
+46 TDFTTDI

-88 DSTTKDFLGTVAANV
+88 DETTKDFLGTVAANV

-111 EEKILTEE
+111 EGKILTEE

-126 NNIDHFQEVSNIQ
+126 NNMNHFQEVSNIQ

-163 PTTAEL
+163 PTTTEL

-174 PSMIDGIKQLNS
+174 PSMIDSIKLLNS
-186 NILLYTLIGIIII
+186 NTLLYTLIAIIII
-199 SSILILLLK
+199 SAILILILK
-208 RKEKTWLL
+208 WKEKTWLL

-237 TILSVLLQSSNDLL
+237 TILSILLQSNNDLL
-251 YLFVDQLAIHLKEN
+251 YLFVDQLAIHLKEHFI
-265 LTTIGIILFISS
+265 TIGTIFFISS
-277 ILIYFIYFIQK
+277 IVVYTIYFIQK
-288 KLLLKHSISS
+288 KVLSKKHR
-298 KQ
+298 

>member
-1 MKDTLQDISA
+1 MKDTLKDLCA

-16 VLFICI
+16 VLLICI
-22 ICLSSILVFQN
+22 ISLSSILVFRN
-33 MTTKENMKQIVKD
+33 ITTKENMKQIVKN
-46 TDFTTEI
+46 TDFTKEI

-64 IFNDIYVVADKY
+64 IFRDIYTVADKY

-88 DSTTKDFLGTVAANV
+88 DATTKDFLGTVASNV
-103 IDETLTGK
+103 IEETLTGK
-111 EEKILTEE
+111 DEKILTEK

-126 NNIDHFQEVSNIQ
+126 NNMDHFQEVSKIQ

-163 PTTAEL
+163 PTTTEL

-174 PSMIDGIKQLNS
+174 PSMIDGMKLLNS
-186 NILLYTLIGIIII
+186 NQLLYIFLGIIMI
-199 SSILILLLK
+199 SSILILYLK
-208 RKEKTWLL
+208 WKEKTWLL

-225 GVVLVMLAYASP
+225 SIILVMLAYASP
-237 TILSVLLQSSNDLL
+237 TILSILLQSSNDLL
-251 YLFVDQLAIHLKEN
+251 YLFVDQLALHLKEY
-265 LTTIGIILFISS
+265 LTLIGIILFICS
-277 ILIYFIYFIQK
+277 ILIYILYFIGK
-288 KLLLKHSISS
+288 KFLSS

>member
-1 MKDTLQDISA
+1 MSKLKDTLKDLCA

-22 ICLSSILVFQN
+22 ISLSSILVFRN
-33 MTTKENMKQIVKD
+33 LTTTDNMKQIVKD
-46 TDFTTEI
+46 TDFTKEI

-64 IFNDIYVVADKY
+64 IFRDIYTVADKY

-88 DSTTKDFLGTVAANV
+88 DSTTKDFLGTVASNV
-103 IDETLTGK
+103 IEETLTGK
-111 EEKILTEE
+111 DEKILTEK

-126 NNIDHFQEVSNIQ
+126 NNMDHFQEVSKIQ

-163 PTTAEL
+163 PTTTEL

-174 PSMIDGIKQLNS
+174 PSMIDGMKLLNS
-186 NILLYTLIGIIII
+186 NQLLYIFLGIIMI
-199 SSILILLLK
+199 SSILILYLK
-208 RKEKTWLL
+208 WKEKTWLL

-225 GVVLVMLAYASP
+225 SIILVMLAYASP
-237 TILSVLLQSSNDLL
+237 TILSILLQSSNDLL
-251 YLFVDQLAIHLKEN
+251 YLFVDQLALHLKEH
-265 LTTIGIILFISS
+265 LTIIGIVLFISS
-277 ILIYFIYFIQK
+277 ILIYILYFIGK
-288 KLLLKHSISS
+288 KFLSS

>member
-1 MKDTLQDISA
+1 MSKLKDTLKDLCT

-16 VLFICI
+16 VLLICI
-22 ICLSSILVFQN
+22 ISLSSILVFRN
-33 MTTKENMKQIVKD
+33 ITTKENMKQIVKN
-46 TDFTTEI
+46 TDFTKEI

-64 IFNDIYVVADKY
+64 IFRDIYTVADKY

-88 DSTTKDFLGTVAANV
+88 DATTKDFLGTVASNV
-103 IDETLTGK
+103 IEETLTGK
-111 EEKILTEE
+111 DEKILTEK

-126 NNIDHFQEVSNIQ
+126 NNMDHFQEVSKIQ

-147 FLNLAKE
+147 FLNLTKE

-163 PTTAEL
+163 PTTTEL

-174 PSMIDGIKQLNS
+174 PSMIDGMKLLNS
-186 NILLYTLIGIIII
+186 NQLLYIFLGIIMI
-199 SSILILLLK
+199 SSILILYLK
-208 RKEKTWLL
+208 WKEKTWLL

-225 GVVLVMLAYASP
+225 SIILVMLAYASP
-237 TILSVLLQSSNDLL
+237 TILSILLQSSNDLL
-251 YLFVDQLAIHLKEN
+251 YLFVDQLALHLKEY
-265 LTTIGIILFISS
+265 LTLIGIILFICS
-277 ILIYFIYFIQK
+277 ILIYILYFIGK
-288 KLLLKHSISS
+288 KFLSS

>member
-1 MKDTLQDISA
+1 MKDTLKDIFA

-22 ICLSSILVFQN
+22 VILSGILVFQN
-33 MTTKENMKQIVKD
+33 LTTKENMKQIVKE
-46 TDFTTEI
+46 TDFTTDI

-88 DSTTKDFLGTVAANV
+88 DETTKDFLGTVAANV

-111 EEKILTEE
+111 EGKILTEE

-126 NNIDHFQEVSNIQ
+126 NNMNHFQEVSNIQ

-163 PTTAEL
+163 PTTTEL

-174 PSMIDGIKQLNS
+174 PSMIDSIKLLNS
-186 NILLYTLIGIIII
+186 NTLLYTLIAIIII
-199 SSILILLLK
+199 SAILILILK
-208 RKEKTWLL
+208 WKEKTWLL

-237 TILSVLLQSSNDLL
+237 TILSILLQSNNDLL
-251 YLFVDQLAIHLKEN
+251 YLFVDQLAIHLKEHFI
-265 LTTIGIILFISS
+265 TIGTIFFISS
-277 ILIYFIYFIQK
+277 IVVYTIYFIQK
-288 KLLLKHSISS
+288 KVIIKKAPIE
-298 KQ
+298 

>member
-1 MKDTLQDISA
+1 MSKLKDTLKDLCA

-16 VLFICI
+16 VLLICI
-22 ICLSSILVFQN
+22 ISLSSILVFRN
-33 MTTKENMKQIVKD
+33 ITTKENMKQIVKN
-46 TDFTTEI
+46 TDFTKEI

-64 IFNDIYVVADKY
+64 IFRDIYTVADKY

-88 DSTTKDFLGTVAANV
+88 DATTKDFLGTVASNV
-103 IDETLTGK
+103 IEETLTGK
-111 EEKILTEE
+111 DEKILTEK

-126 NNIDHFQEVSNIQ
+126 NNMDHFQEVSKIQ

-163 PTTAEL
+163 PTTTEL

-174 PSMIDGIKQLNS
+174 PSMIDGMKLLNS
-186 NILLYTLIGIIII
+186 NQLLYIFLGIIMI
-199 SSILILLLK
+199 SSILILYLK
-208 RKEKTWLL
+208 WKEKTWLL

-225 GVVLVMLAYASP
+225 SIILVMLAYASP
-237 TILSVLLQSSNDLL
+237 TILSILLQSSNDLL
-251 YLFVDQLAIHLKEN
+251 YLFVDQLALHLKEY
-265 LTTIGIILFISS
+265 LTLIGIILFICS
-277 ILIYFIYFIQK
+277 ILIYIIYFIGK
-288 KLLLKHSISS
+288 KFLSS

>member
-1 MKDTLQDISA
+1 MKDTLKDLCA

-16 VLFICI
+16 VLLICI
-22 ICLSSILVFQN
+22 ISLSSILVFRN
-33 MTTKENMKQIVKD
+33 ITTKENMKQIVKD
-46 TDFTTEI
+46 TDFTKEI

-64 IFNDIYVVADKY
+64 IFGDIYTVADKY

-88 DSTTKDFLGTVAANV
+88 DATTKDFLGTVASNV
-103 IDETLTGK
+103 IEETLTGK
-111 EEKILTEE
+111 DEKILTEK

-126 NNIDHFQEVSNIQ
+126 NNMGHFQEVSKIQ

-163 PTTAEL
+163 PTTTEL

-174 PSMIDGIKQLNS
+174 PSMIDGMKLLNS
-186 NILLYTLIGIIII
+186 NQLLYIFLGIIMI
-199 SSILILLLK
+199 SSILILYLK
-208 RKEKTWLL
+208 WKEKTWLL

-225 GVVLVMLAYASP
+225 SIILVMLAYASP
-237 TILSVLLQSSNDLL
+237 TILSILLQSSNDLL
-251 YLFVDQLAIHLKEN
+251 YLFVDQLALHLKEH
-265 LTTIGIILFISS
+265 LTIIGIVLFISS
-277 ILIYFIYFIQK
+277 ILIYILYFIGK
-288 KLLLKHSISS
+288 KFLSS

>member
-1 MKDTLQDISA
+1 MSKLKDTLKDLCA

-16 VLFICI
+16 VLLICI
-22 ICLSSILVFQN
+22 ISLSSILVFRN
-33 MTTKENMKQIVKD
+33 ITTKENMKHIVKD
-46 TDFTTEI
+46 TDFTKEI

-64 IFNDIYVVADKY
+64 IFGDIYTVADKY

-88 DSTTKDFLGTVAANV
+88 DATTKDFLGTVASNV
-103 IDETLTGK
+103 IEETLTGK
-111 EEKILTEE
+111 DEKILTEK

-126 NNIDHFQEVSNIQ
+126 NNMDHFQEVSKIQ

-163 PTTAEL
+163 PTTTEL

-174 PSMIDGIKQLNS
+174 PSMIDGMKLLNS
-186 NILLYTLIGIIII
+186 NQLLYIFLGIIMI
-199 SSILILLLK
+199 SSILILYLK
-208 RKEKTWLL
+208 WKEKTWLL

-225 GVVLVMLAYASP
+225 SIILVMLAYASP
-237 TILSVLLQSSNDLL
+237 TILSILLQSSNDLL
-251 YLFVDQLAIHLKEN
+251 YLFVDQLALHLKEH
-265 LTTIGIILFISS
+265 LTIIGIVLFISS
-277 ILIYFIYFIQK
+277 ILIYILYFIGK
-288 KLLLKHSISS
+288 KFLSS

>member
-1 MKDTLQDISA
+1 MKDTLKDIFA

-22 ICLSSILVFQN
+22 VILSGILVFQN
-33 MTTKENMKQIVKD
+33 LTTKENMEQIVKE
-46 TDFTTEI
+46 TDFTTDI

-88 DSTTKDFLGTVAANV
+88 DETTKDFLGTVAANV

-111 EEKILTEE
+111 EGKILTEE

-126 NNIDHFQEVSNIQ
+126 NNMDHFQEVSNIQ

-154 HSATIIEIL
+154 HSSTIIEIL
-163 PTTAEL
+163 PTTTEL

-174 PSMIDGIKQLNS
+174 PSMINSIKLLNS
-186 NILLYTLIGIIII
+186 NTLLYTLIAIIII
-199 SSILILLLK
+199 SAILILILK
-208 RKEKTWLL
+208 WKEKTWLL

-237 TILSVLLQSSNDLL
+237 TILSILLQSNNDLL
-251 YLFVDQLAIHLKEN
+251 YLFVDQLAIHLKKHFI
-265 LTTIGIILFISS
+265 TIGTIFFISS
-277 ILIYFIYFIQK
+277 IVVYIIYFIQK
-288 KLLLKHSISS
+288 KVIIKKAPIE
-298 KQ
+298 